1 MFIKRLKISTPNQVI
16 RDLEFK
22 KGLNLIVDN
31 TPINDLTQTGNNV
44 GKTTVLKLIS
54 FCLAGK
60 ADDIYKGIESKTTND
75 IVKDFL
81 INNKVLITLEL
92 VENLDNPFSNKIT
105 IQRNFLNKKERI
117 IRLNDKDFASKDEL
131 AKELLDAIF
140 PNHQSEKPSFR
151 QIISHNL
158 RYKDQSINSTLKTL
172 YSTAKNSEYEILHLF
187 LLGFSFSNS
196 KELLDFQNQLK
207 FEQDHLKKL
216 LSHNLDK
223 QVYVQTL
230 EIINNEINELKKKK
244 ETLNIDEDFQINL
257 DAFNE
262 IKHNISMLSNKIG
275 LLETRKNGINDF
287 INRMNSNRSSVDT
300 KQLEL
305 IYNQTDLFQNYIRLL
320 NN

>member
-1 MFIKRLKISTPNQVI
+1 M
-16 RDLEFK
+16 
-22 KGLNLIVDN
+22 
-31 TPINDLTQTGNNV
+31 
-44 GKTTVLKLIS
+44 
-54 FCLAGK
+54 
-60 ADDIYKGIESKTTND
+60 
-75 IVKDFL
+75 
-81 INNKVLITLEL
+81 
-92 VENLDNPFSNKIT
+92 
-105 IQRNFLNKKERI
+105 
-117 IRLNDKDFASKDEL
+117 
-131 AKELLDAIF
+131 
-140 PNHQSEKPSFR
+140 
-151 QIISHNL
+151 